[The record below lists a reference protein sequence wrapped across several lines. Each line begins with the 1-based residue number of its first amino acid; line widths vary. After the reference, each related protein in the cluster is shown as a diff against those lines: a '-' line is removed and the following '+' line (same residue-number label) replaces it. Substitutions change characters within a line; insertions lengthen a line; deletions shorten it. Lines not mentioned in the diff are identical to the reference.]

1 MNRMQPVGPRL
12 SAETLHS
19 STVAKDDRAVLITG
33 PSGSGKSDLALRL
46 LDRGFT
52 LVSDDQTVVR
62 REENRLIAS
71 APATIAGKLEIRGLG
86 IVQMETTMDVPV
98 MLINGGTAGEAEL
111 VAGALHD
118 SHRAVLL
125 GSKSFGES
133 AIETVVPIKDH
144 CAIRL
149 TTGRFLTPNGGEIEG
164 KGIEPD
170 LSVSPL
176 KLQKVA
182 ETDRLREADLH
193 GALKNPDAEKAAEK
207 AAETKSPGTEA
218 PEKSEETA
226 APPKG
231 DQPTVASKEIGTHSD
246 EQLSEAIDVLRGLA
260 LSSGRTASAAR

>member
-1 MNRMQPVGPRL
+1 V
-12 SAETLHS
+12 
-19 STVAKDDRAVLITG
+19 
-33 PSGSGKSDLALRL
+33 
-46 LDRGFT
+46 
-52 LVSDDQTVVR
+52 
-62 REENRLIAS
+62 
-71 APATIAGKLEIRGLG
+71 
-86 IVQMETTMDVPV
+86 
-98 MLINGGTAGEAEL
+98 LINGGTAGEAEL

-144 CAIRL
+144 GAIRL
-149 TTGRFLTPNGGEIEG
+149 TTGRFLTPSGGEIEG

-193 GALKNPDAEKAAEK
+193 GALKNPEAVNAAEK
-207 AAETKSPGTEA
+207 TPETKSPGTKAPEAKA

-231 DQPTVASKEIGTHSD
+231 DQPTVASNEIGTHSD